1 MEQNLYDV
9 LGVGEHAAPAEIK
22 KAYRDLARRYH
33 PDRNPGDD
41 AAEARFKEAAE
52 AYRVLGDADLRQ
64 QYDDY
69 RGSERRTWTAAPPQ
83 NTGEMFTDGL
93 GGTRPGSKPRSVRG
107 DDWLPLEKDGAPGS
121 DLKYRL
127 EVRLEEAA
135 LGASRTI
142 HLPRAR
148 RCRRCAGTGAE
159 LGTALRVCPSCGGCG
174 SVKVEDGFFDRTETC
189 PPCRGEGRVVSK
201 ACRDCRGAGRE
212 TVDVGLTVEVPG
224 GVRTGT
230 RLRLAKEGQPG
241 INGRS
246 SGDLYVVI
254 EVLPHPFFVREDD
267 DIFVEVPVR
276 MTEAALGGQIEIP
289 TLEGR
294 MRMRIPPGSQSGR
307 VFRLKGRGVTSL
319 NGSHRGDQR
328 VRIRVETPENLS
340 GPQRSLLETF
350 AQAEAS
356 RESPAWAAFRKC
368 LDAYYR
374 D

>member
-22 KAYRDLARRYH
+22 KAYRDLARKYH

-41 AAEARFKEAAE
+41 AAEARFKDAAE

-64 QYDDY
+64 QYDEY
-69 RGSERRTWTAAPPQ
+69 RATERRTAAPPED
-83 NTGEMFTDGL
+83 TGEILSDVF
-93 GGTRPGSKPRSVRG
+93 GGTRTAPRPRTVRG
-107 DDWLPLEKDGAPGS
+107 NDWLPLDKDGAPGS

-148 RCRRCAGTGAE
+148 RCLRCTGSGAE
-159 LGTALRVCPSCGGCG
+159 PGTALRVCPSCNGCG
-174 SVKVEDGFFDRTETC
+174 GVKVEEGFFDRTETC
-189 PPCRGEGRVVSK
+189 PQCRGEGRVVSM
-201 ACRDCRGAGRE
+201 ACRACQGTGKE
-212 TVDVGLTVEVPG
+212 VVDVALTVEVPG

-241 INGRS
+241 IKGRPP
-246 SGDLYVVI
+246 GDLYVVI
-254 EVLPHPFFVREDD
+254 EVLPHPFFIREDD
-267 DIFVEVPVR
+267 DILVEVPVR

-289 TLEGR
+289 TLDGR

-307 VFRLKGRGVTSL
+307 VFRLKNRGAVSL
-319 NGSHRGDQR
+319 DGGNRGDQR
-328 VRIRVETPENLS
+328 VRILVETPENLS
-340 GPQRSLLETF
+340 PEQRSLLETF
-350 AQAEAS
+350 AQTEAD
-356 RESPAWAAFRKC
+356 RDSPARSAFRTR